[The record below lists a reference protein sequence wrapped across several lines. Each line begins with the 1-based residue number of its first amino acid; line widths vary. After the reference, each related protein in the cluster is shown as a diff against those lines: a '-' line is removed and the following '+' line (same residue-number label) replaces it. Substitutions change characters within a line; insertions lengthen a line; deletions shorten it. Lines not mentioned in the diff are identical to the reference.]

1 MASIEDNGINHRKV
15 QVMSSSNKPCET
27 NRLFLKKKKKKKCH
41 YMNRRRD
48 AHGFQEINKPKK
60 SCGAYNSSFG
70 CWLFFFHPTNIDHIL
85 NSQRSCCCWRDNCKR
100 MVSNFLTHH
109 KHTLEYNLICQ
120 KYWEE
125 KSKKGEGELWSYTHV
140 YQEIHT

>member
-27 NRLFLKKKKKKKCH
+27 NRLFFKKKKKKKCH

-70 CWLFFFHPTNIDHIL
+70 CWLFFFIQQIL
-85 NSQRSCCCWRDNCKR
+85 IIY
-100 MVSNFLTHH
+100 LTPSV
-109 KHTLEYNLICQ
+109 LVAA
-120 KYWEE
+120 EE
-125 KSKKGEGELWSYTHV
+125 TTVNEWLATS
-140 YQEIHT
+140 